1 MKSIC
6 NGKRYISTNMADS
19 KKIVLI
25 GAGNVAT
32 HLGLSLQQKGCEVV
46 QVYSRTSESASLLA
60 DMLGVPYATSL
71 AEVVCDAD
79 IYIVALKDAVFQELL
94 PVIIKGREK
103 ALFVHTAGSLP
114 MSLWEGT
121 VSRYGVLYPMQ
132 TFSKQRAVNFEEV
145 SFFVEAS
152 GVEELDTL
160 KGLAGLL
167 SPRVYEANSEQR
179 KYLHLSAVFACNFT
193 NHMYALSAHLLKRQH
208 LPFEAMLPL
217 IDETCRKVH
226 ELLPQDAQTGPA
238 VRGDH
243 NVMSN
248 HLDLL
253 CDEPEIKELY
263 EKISE
268 SISRMN
274 KV

>member
-1 MKSIC
+1 
-6 NGKRYISTNMADS
+6 MAVS

-32 HLGLSLQQKGCEVV
+32 HLGVSLQQKGCEVV
-46 QVYSRTSESASLLA
+46 QVYSRTPESASLLA
-60 DMLGVPYATSL
+60 GILNVPYVTSL
-71 AEVVCDAD
+71 SEVACDAD

-94 PVIIKGREK
+94 PAIVKGREK

-114 MSLWEGT
+114 MSLWEGA
-121 VSRYGVLYPMQ
+121 VSNYGVLYPMQ

-152 GVEELDTL
+152 GAEDLKTL
-160 KGLAGLL
+160 KEIAGLL

-179 KYLHLSAVFACNFT
+179 KYLHLSAVFACNFA
-193 NHMYALSAHLLKRQH
+193 NHMYALSAHLLKQQN

-217 IDETCRKVH
+217 IDETARKVH

-238 VRGDH
+238 VRDDR
-243 NVMSN
+243 NVMSS
-248 HLDLL
+248 HMDLL
-253 CDEPEIKELY
+253 SDEPGIRELY

-268 SISRMN
+268 SIYRMGN

>member
-1 MKSIC
+1 
-6 NGKRYISTNMADS
+6 MAVS

-32 HLGLSLQQKGCEVV
+32 HLGVSLQQKGCKVE
-46 QVYSRTSESASLLA
+46 QVYSRTPESASRLAGLL
-60 DMLGVPYATSL
+60 DVPYVTSL
-71 AEVVCDAD
+71 SEVVCDAD
-79 IYIVALKDAVFQELL
+79 MYIVALKDAVFQELL
-94 PVIIKGREK
+94 PAIVKGREE

-114 MSLWEGT
+114 MSLWEGA

-152 GVEELDTL
+152 GAEELNTL
-160 KGLAGLL
+160 KEVAGLL
-167 SPRVYEANSEQR
+167 SPRVYEASSEQR

-193 NHMYALSAHLLKRQH
+193 NHMYALSAHLLKQQN

-217 IDETCRKVH
+217 IDETARKVH

-238 VRGDH
+238 VRDDR
-243 NVMSN
+243 NVMSS

-253 CDEPEIKELY
+253 SGEPGIKELY
-263 EKISE
+263 EKISD
-268 SISRMN
+268 SIYRMG

>member
-1 MKSIC
+1 
-6 NGKRYISTNMADS
+6 MAVS

-32 HLGLSLQQKGCEVV
+32 HLGVSLQQKGCKIV
-46 QVYSRTSESASLLA
+46 QVYSRTPESASLLA
-60 DMLGVPYATSL
+60 GLLNVPYATSL
-71 AEVVCDAD
+71 AEVVDDAD

-94 PVIIKGREK
+94 PAIVKGREK

-114 MSLWEGT
+114 MSLWEGA
-121 VSRYGVLYPMQ
+121 VSKYGVLYPMQ

-145 SFFVEAS
+145 SFFVEA
-152 GVEELDTL
+152 GGAEDLKTL
-160 KGLAGLL
+160 KEVAGLL

-179 KYLHLSAVFACNFT
+179 KYLHLSAVFACNFA
-193 NHMYALSAHLLKRQH
+193 NHMYALSAHLLKRQN

-217 IDETCRKVH
+217 IDETARKVH

-238 VRGDH
+238 VRDDR
-243 NVMSN
+243 NVMSS
-248 HLDLL
+248 HMDLL
-253 CDEPEIKELY
+253 SDEPGIRELY

-268 SISRMN
+268 SIYRMGN

>member
-60 DMLGVPYATSL
+60 GRLGVPYATSL

-114 MSLWEGT
+114 MSLWEGV

-167 SPRVYEANSEQR
+167 SPRVYESNSEQR

-193 NHMYALSAHLLKRQH
+193 NHMYALSAGLLEKYGM
-208 LPFEAMLPL
+208 PFDAMLPL
-217 IDETCRKVH
+217 IDETARKVH
-226 ELLPQDAQTGPA
+226 GLSPKEAQTGPA
-238 VRGDH
+238 IRRDG
-243 NVMSN
+243 NVMDK
-248 HLDLL
+248 HLAMLSDDPVLQ
-253 CDEPEIKELY
+253 EIY
-263 EKISE
+263 QKISE
-268 SISRMN
+268 SIQTL
-274 KV
+274 

>member
-1 MKSIC
+1 M
-6 NGKRYISTNMADS
+6 
-19 KKIVLI
+19 
-25 GAGNVAT
+25 AT
-32 HLGLSLQQKGCEVV
+32 HLGVSLQQKGCEVV
-46 QVYSRTSESASLLA
+46 QVYSRTPESAALLA
-60 DMLGVPYATSL
+60 GMLNVPDVTSL
-71 AEVVCDAD
+71 SEVACDAD
-79 IYIVALKDAVFQELL
+79 IYIVALKDAVFLELL

-114 MSLWEGT
+114 MSLWKGA

-152 GVEELDTL
+152 DAEELKTL
-160 KGLAGLL
+160 KEIAGLL

-179 KYLHLSAVFACNFT
+179 KYLHLSAVFACNFA
-193 NHMYALSAHLLKRQH
+193 NHMYALSAYLLKRQN

-217 IDETCRKVH
+217 IDETSRKVH

-238 VRGDH
+238 IRGDH
-243 NVMSN
+243 NVMSS
-248 HLDLL
+248 HLELL
-253 CDEPEIKELY
+253 SDEPGIRELY

-268 SISRMN
+268 SIYRMG

>member
-1 MKSIC
+1 
-6 NGKRYISTNMADS
+6 MADS

-32 HLGLSLQQKGCEVV
+32 HLGVSLQQKGCEVV
-46 QVYSRTSESASLLA
+46 QVYSRTPESASLLA
-60 DMLGVPYATSL
+60 GILNVPYVTSL
-71 AEVVCDAD
+71 SEVACDAD
-79 IYIVALKDAVFQELL
+79 IYIVALKDAVFQEVL
-94 PVIIKGREK
+94 PAIVKGREK

-114 MSLWEGT
+114 MSLWEGA
-121 VSRYGVLYPMQ
+121 VSNYGVLYPMQ

-152 GVEELDTL
+152 GAEDLKTL
-160 KGLAGLL
+160 KEIAGLL

-179 KYLHLSAVFACNFT
+179 KYLHLSAVFACNFA
-193 NHMYALSAHLLKRQH
+193 NHMYALSAHLLKQQN

-217 IDETCRKVH
+217 IDETARKVH

-238 VRGDH
+238 VRDDR
-243 NVMSN
+243 NVMSS
-248 HLDLL
+248 HMDLL
-253 CDEPEIKELY
+253 SDEPEIRELY

-268 SISRMN
+268 SIYRMGN